1 MSDFAEKLNDHV
13 IRFVRILP
21 GPIERVW
28 EYLYDGD
35 KRGRWFA
42 SGPLPGK
49 VGETFH
55 MQFKHGNLSP
65 HQVEPPEKMREID
78 RNGHGSTNVLLA
90 CEPPHRLVFTF
101 GGEKD
106 PARVSEVEFVLKT
119 EGDPK
124 DNKVRLT
131 LTHTRIPDRGNMVG
145 VSGGWHAHLDV
156 LEYRLRDET
165 PPAFWDIWRR
175 YDGVYDKRYG

>member
-106 PARVSEVEFVLKT
+106 PARVPEVEFVLKT

>member
-1 MSDFAEKLNDHV
+1 MSDFAEKLNDRS
-13 IRFVRILP
+13 IKFVRILP

-28 EYLYDGD
+28 DYLWDGD
-35 KRGRWFA
+35 KRGQWFA
-42 SGPLPGK
+42 SGPMPAK
-49 VGETFH
+49 VGETFQ

-65 HQVEPPEKMREID
+65 HTTEPPEKMREMD
-78 RNGHGSTNVLLA
+78 RNGHSSTNVLLA
-90 CEPPHRLVFTF
+90 CEPPRRLAFTF

-106 PARVSEVEFVLKT
+106 PAKVSEVEFLLEP

-131 LTHTRIPDRGNMVG
+131 LTHTKIPDRGVMLG

-156 LEYRLRDET
+156 LGYRARGET
-165 PPAFWDIWRR
+165 PPAFWDIWRQ
-175 YDGVYDKRYG
+175 YDGVYDKRYD

>member
-13 IRFVRILP
+13 IQFVRILP

-28 EYLYDGD
+28 DYLVDGE
-35 KRGRWFA
+35 KRGQWFA
-42 SGPLPGK
+42 AGPMPAK

-55 MQFKHGNLSP
+55 MQFKHSNLSP
-65 HQVEPPEKMREID
+65 LQAEPPEKMREMD
-78 RNGHGSTNVLLA
+78 RSGHSSTNVLLA

-101 GGEKD
+101 GGEKN
-106 PARVSEVEFVLKT
+106 PANISEVEFVLQA

-131 LTHTRIPDRGNMVG
+131 LTHTKIPDRGYMLG
-145 VSGGWHAHLDV
+145 VSGGWHSHLDV
-156 LEYRLRDET
+156 LGYRLRGET
-165 PPAFWDIWRR
+165 PPAFWDIWRK
-175 YDGVYDKRYG
+175 YDGAYDKRYD